1 MHVILIG
8 AGRLA
13 TNLGK
18 ALLEAG
24 HDILQVYSR
33 TMESASALATL
44 AGGAPVTEIEKVRKD
59 ADVYIISVK
68 DSVLPD
74 LVQALCSGRS
84 TKVFL
89 HTAGSVN
96 MDVFAGM
103 ALHYGVFYPM
113 QSFSNMTTTSLNRE
127 KEAAVKREKEL
138 AKLNEYNKQINDLQ
152 IEKEKEKMRS
162 NLLRAISHDLRTPLT
177 GMIGASSTYL
187 EAKDQLDEEAK
198 DQLVM
203 GIKEDANWLLN
214 MVENLLS
221 ITRIQS
227 NGSDT
232 QPHVKKVPE
241 PLEEVVSEA
250 IQRYHKRYPDSELK
264 VKIPEDFLMVPMDP
278 TLIEQVIMNLLENA
292 WVHAGTRGP
301 IELDIKE
308 EEKNVVFYVRDH
320 GVGIEPE
327 RIDQIFDGC
336 AGAIDH
342 ESRKGMGIGLSI
354 CKSIVM
360 AHQGDVYARNYEDG
374 AEFSFSLPMDEE
386 ELTEEEKL

>member
-1 MHVILIG
+1 MKQNEKGLMQWEKDFLISVTILII
-8 AGRLA
+8 ATIIAHIFFYQTAHNINVPMIYTLA
-13 TNLGK
+13 TFFISRYTKGYGWGIVSS
-18 ALLEAG
+18 LL
-24 HDILQVYSR
+24 
-33 TMESASALATL
+33 
-44 AGGAPVTEIEKVRKD
+44 
-59 ADVYIISVK
+59 SVIFINWRFTFPYFK
-68 DSVLPD
+68 INFMID
-74 LVQALCSGRS
+74 G
-84 TKVFL
+84 
-89 HTAGSVN
+89 
-96 MDVFAGM
+96 
-103 ALHYGVFYPM
+103 YPM
-113 QSFSNMTTTSLNRE
+113 TFLGILVIAIITNMTTTSLNRE

-138 AKLNEYNKQINDLQ
+138 AKLNEYNKQINELQ

-232 QPHVKKVPE
+232 QPYVKKVPE

-327 RIDQIFDGC
+327 RIAQIFDGC

>member
-1 MHVILIG
+1 
-8 AGRLA
+8 
-13 TNLGK
+13 
-18 ALLEAG
+18 
-24 HDILQVYSR
+24 
-33 TMESASALATL
+33 
-44 AGGAPVTEIEKVRKD
+44 
-59 ADVYIISVK
+59 
-68 DSVLPD
+68 
-74 LVQALCSGRS
+74 
-84 TKVFL
+84 
-89 HTAGSVN
+89 
-96 MDVFAGM
+96 
-103 ALHYGVFYPM
+103 
-113 QSFSNMTTTSLNRE
+113 
-127 KEAAVKREKEL
+127 
-138 AKLNEYNKQINDLQ
+138 
-152 IEKEKEKMRS
+152 
-162 NLLRAISHDLRTPLT
+162 
-177 GMIGASSTYL
+177 
-187 EAKDQLDEEAK
+187 
-198 DQLVM
+198 M

-241 PLEEVVSEA
+241 PLEEVVAEA
-250 IQRYHKRYPDSELK
+250 IQRYQKRYPDSELK

-292 WVHAGTRGP
+292 WVHSGSDAP

-308 EEKNVVFYVRDH
+308 EANKVVFYIRDH
-320 GVGIEPE
+320 GNGIAPE
-327 RIDQIFDGC
+327 RLDQLFDGC
-336 AGAIDH
+336 AGALDH

>member
-1 MHVILIG
+1 MEQNEKGLMQWEKDFLISITILII
-8 AGRLA
+8 ATIIAHIFFYQTAHNINVPMIYTLA
-13 TNLGK
+13 TFFISRYTKGYGWGIVSS
-18 ALLEAG
+18 LL
-24 HDILQVYSR
+24 
-33 TMESASALATL
+33 
-44 AGGAPVTEIEKVRKD
+44 
-59 ADVYIISVK
+59 SVIFINWRFTFPYFK
-68 DSVLPD
+68 INFMID
-74 LVQALCSGRS
+74 G
-84 TKVFL
+84 
-89 HTAGSVN
+89 
-96 MDVFAGM
+96 
-103 ALHYGVFYPM
+103 YPM
-113 QSFSNMTTTSLNRE
+113 TSLNRE

-138 AKLNEYNKQINDLQ
+138 AKLNEYNKQINELQ

-241 PLEEVVSEA
+241 PLEEVVAEA
-250 IQRYHKRYPDSELK
+250 
-264 VKIPEDFLMVPMDP
+264 

-292 WVHAGTRGP
+292 WVHSGSDAP

-308 EEKNVVFYVRDH
+308 EANKVVFYIRDH
-320 GVGIEPE
+320 GNGIAPE
-327 RIDQIFDGC
+327 RLDQLFDGC
-336 AGAIDH
+336 AGALDH

-374 AEFSFSLPMDEE
+374 AEFRFSLPMDEK
-386 ELTEEEKL
+386 ELTEEKEL

>member
-1 MHVILIG
+1 
-8 AGRLA
+8 
-13 TNLGK
+13 
-18 ALLEAG
+18 
-24 HDILQVYSR
+24 
-33 TMESASALATL
+33 
-44 AGGAPVTEIEKVRKD
+44 
-59 ADVYIISVK
+59 
-68 DSVLPD
+68 
-74 LVQALCSGRS
+74 
-84 TKVFL
+84 
-89 HTAGSVN
+89 
-96 MDVFAGM
+96 
-103 ALHYGVFYPM
+103 
-113 QSFSNMTTTSLNRE
+113 
-127 KEAAVKREKEL
+127 
-138 AKLNEYNKQINDLQ
+138 
-152 IEKEKEKMRS
+152 
-162 NLLRAISHDLRTPLT
+162 
-177 GMIGASSTYL
+177 
-187 EAKDQLDEEAK
+187 
-198 DQLVM
+198 
-203 GIKEDANWLLN
+203 

-250 IQRYHKRYPDSELK
+250 IQRYHKRYPDSKLK

-327 RIDQIFDGC
+327 RIAQIFDGC

>member
-1 MHVILIG
+1 MEQNEKGLMQWEKDFLISITILII
-8 AGRLA
+8 ATIIAHIFFYQTAHNINVPMIYTLA
-13 TNLGK
+13 TFFISRYTKGYGWGIVSS
-18 ALLEAG
+18 LL
-24 HDILQVYSR
+24 
-33 TMESASALATL
+33 
-44 AGGAPVTEIEKVRKD
+44 
-59 ADVYIISVK
+59 SVIFINWRFTFPYFK
-68 DSVLPD
+68 INFMID
-74 LVQALCSGRS
+74 G
-84 TKVFL
+84 
-89 HTAGSVN
+89 
-96 MDVFAGM
+96 
-103 ALHYGVFYPM
+103 YPM
-113 QSFSNMTTTSLNRE
+113 TFLGILVIAIITNMTTTSLNRE

-138 AKLNEYNKQINDLQ
+138 AKLNEYNKQINELQ

-241 PLEEVVSEA
+241 PLEEVVAEA
-250 IQRYHKRYPDSELK
+250 IQRYQKRYPDSELK

-292 WVHAGTRGP
+292 WVHSGSDAP

-308 EEKNVVFYVRDH
+308 EGNKVVFYIRDH
-320 GVGIEPE
+320 GNGIAPE
-327 RIDQIFDGC
+327 RLDQLFDGC
-336 AGAIDH
+336 AGALDH

-360 AHQGDVYARNYEDG
+360 EHQGDVYARNYEDG
-374 AEFSFSLPMDEE
+374 AEFSFSLPMDEK
-386 ELTEEEKL
+386 ELTEEKEL

>member
-1 MHVILIG
+1 MIDG
-8 AGRLA
+8 
-13 TNLGK
+13 
-18 ALLEAG
+18 
-24 HDILQVYSR
+24 
-33 TMESASALATL
+33 
-44 AGGAPVTEIEKVRKD
+44 
-59 ADVYIISVK
+59 
-68 DSVLPD
+68 
-74 LVQALCSGRS
+74 
-84 TKVFL
+84 
-89 HTAGSVN
+89 
-96 MDVFAGM
+96 
-103 ALHYGVFYPM
+103 YPM
-113 QSFSNMTTTSLNRE
+113 TFLGILVIAIITNMTTTSLNRE

-138 AKLNEYNKQINDLQ
+138 AKLNEYNKQINELQ

-241 PLEEVVSEA
+241 PLEEVVAEA
-250 IQRYHKRYPDSELK
+250 IQRYQKRYPDSELK
-264 VKIPEDFLMVPMDP
+264 VKIPEDFLMVPMD
-278 TLIEQVIMNLLENA
+278 
-292 WVHAGTRGP
+292 
-301 IELDIKE
+301 IKE
-308 EEKNVVFYVRDH
+308 EANKVVFYIRDH
-320 GVGIEPE
+320 GNGIAPE
-327 RIDQIFDGC
+327 RLDQLFDGC
-336 AGAIDH
+336 AGALDH

-374 AEFSFSLPMDEE
+374 AEFSFSLPMDEK
-386 ELTEEEKL
+386 ELTEEKEL

>member
-1 MHVILIG
+1 
-8 AGRLA
+8 
-13 TNLGK
+13 
-18 ALLEAG
+18 
-24 HDILQVYSR
+24 
-33 TMESASALATL
+33 
-44 AGGAPVTEIEKVRKD
+44 
-59 ADVYIISVK
+59 
-68 DSVLPD
+68 
-74 LVQALCSGRS
+74 
-84 TKVFL
+84 
-89 HTAGSVN
+89 
-96 MDVFAGM
+96 
-103 ALHYGVFYPM
+103 
-113 QSFSNMTTTSLNRE
+113 
-127 KEAAVKREKEL
+127 
-138 AKLNEYNKQINDLQ
+138 
-152 IEKEKEKMRS
+152 MRS

-187 EAKDQLDEEAK
+187 EAKDQLDEDAK

-241 PLEEVVSEA
+241 PLEEVVAEA
-250 IQRYHKRYPDSELK
+250 IQRYQKRYPDSELK

-292 WVHAGTRGP
+292 WVHSGSDAP
-301 IELDIKE
+301 IEFDIKE
-308 EEKNVVFYVRDH
+308 EGNKVVFYIRDH
-320 GVGIEPE
+320 GNGIAPE
-327 RIDQIFDGC
+327 RLDQLFDGC
-336 AGAIDH
+336 AGALDH

-374 AEFSFSLPMDEE
+374 AEFSFSLPMDEK
-386 ELTEEEKL
+386 ELTEEKEL

>member
-1 MHVILIG
+1 MTVHQLKESLELTVLVEQTTDKKITGCYIG
-8 AGRLA
+8 D
-13 TNLGK
+13 
-18 ALLEAG
+18 LLSWAM
-24 HDILQVYSR
+24 SR
-33 TMESASALATL
+33 
-44 AGGAPVTEIEKVRKD
+44 
-59 ADVYIISVK
+59 
-68 DSVLPD
+68 
-74 LVQALCSGRS
+74 VQAG
-84 TKVFL
+84 
-89 HTAGSVN
+89 
-96 MDVFAGM
+96 DVWLTVMGNINAIAVA
-103 ALHYGVFYPM
+103 AL
-113 QSFSNMTTTSLNRE
+113 SD
-127 KEAAVKREKEL
+127 AAC
-138 AKLNEYNKQINDLQ
+138 I
-152 IEKEKEKMRS
+152 I
-162 NLLRAISHDLRTPLT
+162 LT
-177 GMIGASSTYL
+177 DA
-187 EAKDQLDEEAK
+187 AALDEEAK

-327 RIDQIFDGC
+327 RIAQIFDGC

-374 AEFSFSLPMDEE
+374 AEFSFSLPMDEK
-386 ELTEEEKL
+386 ELTEEKEL